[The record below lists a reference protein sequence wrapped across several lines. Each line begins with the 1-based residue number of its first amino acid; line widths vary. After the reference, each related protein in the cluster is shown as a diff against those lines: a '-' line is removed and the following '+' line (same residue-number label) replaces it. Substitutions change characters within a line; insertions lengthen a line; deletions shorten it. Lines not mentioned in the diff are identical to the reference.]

1 MKVGLIMPK
10 TLYYKLF
17 IGYFLF
23 GVFSFL
29 FIIFVSKEL
38 ASKALLDSE
47 KERLLKRGNVL
58 SEELLSSTEPQKTI
72 EFYGKILDST
82 IWIVDENSHI
92 LLSSDP
98 EFKYLYEPEDFE
110 YSSLDNKDYIQ
121 DVLFLDFGSESISV
135 PIGEVSVND
144 QNGYLIMSR
153 SLGVIS
159 EEFASLKKIA
169 LISFVVVYCLSLVIL
184 IIFTFFVYRPIKQI
198 SHAATEFAKGNLKY
212 KVLVVN
218 TDDELG
224 KLASSLNF
232 MASQLRTLEED
243 QRKFVANISHDFRSP
258 LTSIKGYIEAMKDGT
273 IPPENREKYLD
284 TVLFETNRLN
294 KLTKNLLTINAWEN
308 KEHRLELSD
317 FNIKTEIRHVI
328 ETLEVLSNKKK
339 ILFETNF
346 KTKYFIVSA
355 DKEKIEHV
363 LYNLI
368 DNAIKFSEAGSTIF
382 ITVYDKGEKIYVS
395 VKDTG
400 MGISSENI
408 PKIFDRFYK
417 LDSSRGKDKTGT
429 GLGLSIVKEIL
440 QYHNENIT
448 VVSTEGAGTEF
459 VFSLKKAKRK

>member
-1 MKVGLIMPK
+1 MPK

-17 IGYFLF
+17 LGYLLF
-23 GVFSFL
+23 GIFSL
-29 FIIFVSKEL
+29 IFITFVTKDLSG
-38 ASKALLDSE
+38 KALLESE
-47 KERLLKRGNVL
+47 KERLLKRGQVL
-58 SEELLSSTEPQKTI
+58 EEELITSSNPRQTI
-72 EFYGKILDST
+72 EHYSKILEST
-82 IWIVDENSHI
+82 IWVINSNGSVVI
-92 LLSSDP
+92 SSDVTLSS
-98 EFKYLYEPEDFE
+98 LYNPDDFRYE
-110 YSSLDNKDYIQ
+110 SLDDTDYIQ
-121 DVLFLDFGSESISV
+121 DLLCTDYESESISV
-135 PIGEVSVND
+135 PIGLVNVEGQD
-144 QNGYLIMSR
+144 GYLIISR
-153 SLGVIS
+153 SLDIIAG
-159 EEFASLKKIA
+159 EFAALKNIG
-169 LISFVVVYCLSLVIL
+169 IMSFVVIYLLSFIIM

-224 KLASSLNF
+224 KLANSLNY

-243 QRKFVANISHDFRSP
+243 QRKFIANISHDFRSP

-273 IPPENREKYLD
+273 IPPESREKYLD

-294 KLTKNLLTINAWEN
+294 KLTKSLLTINAWEN
-308 KEHRLELSD
+308 KEHRLDISD
-317 FNIKTEIRHVI
+317 YNIKTEIRHVI

-339 ILFETNF
+339 ILFETTF
-346 KTKYFIVSA
+346 KTKYLVVSA
-355 DKEKIEHV
+355 DRDKIEQV

-368 DNAIKFSEAGSTIF
+368 DNAIKFSDIGSTIY
-382 ITVYDKGEKIYVS
+382 ITVYDKGDKIYVS
-395 VKDTG
+395 IKDNG
-400 MGISSENI
+400 VGISSENI